1 MRAHLLE
8 KDIVHAD
15 ETTLQ
20 VLREPGK
27 SAESQSY
34 MWLYRTG
41 HRDIPIVLYEYR
53 PSRGGEHPRNF
64 LAGFKGY
71 LQVDECPGY
80 NKVTIV
86 TLVGCW
92 AHARRVFTDAQ
103 GYSAIW
109 AWSYSNTPA

>member
-1 MRAHLLE
+1 MHLLD

-15 ETTLQ
+15 ATTLQ

-27 SAESQSY
+27 SAETQSY

-41 HRDIPIVLYEYR
+41 RMDLPIVLYEYR
-53 PSRGGEHPRNF
+53 PSRGGEHPHNF

-71 LQVDECPGY
+71 LQVDGY
-80 NKVTIV
+80 AGYHKVSGV

-92 AHARRVFTDAQ
+92 AV
-103 GYSAIW
+103 
-109 AWSYSNTPA
+109 